1 MGLISFAGIPIY
13 RKILIE
19 KRKVRLSAEF
29 KDLLYSI
36 SSAVMTG
43 RHLGE
48 AIQESEKSVSLIYGG
63 NSVLALEVKNMC
75 RIMSETNCS
84 GEAVLSDLAK
94 RCHVNAVM
102 DFSDMCMT
110 CRVTGGDMNRMIYK
124 AVFMITQNIELNKE
138 KEVMLSQKK
147 TESRILAAMPIIV
160 TGIINITSPDY
171 MEVMYTTSF
180 GRLVMT
186 AALAGTI
193 TAFLWSMK
201 LVNSK
206 I

>member
-1 MGLISFAGIPIY
+1 MGLLSFAGIPVY
-13 RKILIE
+13 RKMLIE
-19 KRKVRLSAEF
+19 KRKSQLAAEF
-29 KDLLYSI
+29 KDMLYSI
-36 SSAVMTG
+36 SSSVTAG

-48 AIQESEKSVSLIYGG
+48 AIRESEKAVSLIYGE
-63 NSVLALEVKNMC
+63 NSVLALEIKNMC

-84 GEAVLSDLAK
+84 GETVFADFAN
-94 RCHVNAVM
+94 RCRVNAVA
-102 DFSDMCMT
+102 DFSDMCMI
-110 CRVTGGDMNRMIYK
+110 CRITGGDMDRMIYK
-124 AVFMITQNIELNKE
+124 TVLMLTQNIELNKE

-147 TESRILAAMPIIV
+147 TESVILAAMPVIV
-160 TGIINITSPDY
+160 TGLINITSPDY
-171 MEVMYTTSF
+171 MDAMYTTFF

-186 AALAGTI
+186 AALAGTA

>member
-1 MGLISFAGIPIY
+1 
-13 RKILIE
+13 
-19 KRKVRLSAEF
+19 
-29 KDLLYSI
+29 
-36 SSAVMTG
+36 
-43 RHLGE
+43 
-48 AIQESEKSVSLIYGG
+48 
-63 NSVLALEVKNMC
+63 
-75 RIMSETNCS
+75 
-84 GEAVLSDLAK
+84 
-94 RCHVNAVM
+94 
-102 DFSDMCMT
+102 
-110 CRVTGGDMNRMIYK
+110 MIYK

-171 MEVMYTTSF
+171 MEAMYTTSF
-180 GRLVMT
+180 GRFVMT